1 MISDSV
7 SENTPDTAMR
17 SGGLGS
23 ALKHVSVGFVGLV
36 VVALIALLLYGVF
49 RSGSGE
55 DVLAVRKRPA
65 PEFTLSLFGGGETSL
80 ADFAGQVVVINFW
93 ASWCDPCKAEAP
105 ILEEGWQTYR
115 DRGVTLIG
123 VNTDD
128 TEASARAFID
138 DYGLTYANGPEP
150 GSLSVEYGVLG
161 LPETFFIDRDGMIA
175 GHWKGEISREQ
186 FASFVEGLLQ

>member
-1 MISDSV
+1 MITHSASEDS
-7 SENTPDTAMR
+7 PDTATR
-17 SGGLGS
+17 AGGLSS
-23 ALKHVSVGFVGLV
+23 ALKYVSVGFVGLV

-65 PEFTLSLFGGGETSL
+65 PEFTLSLFGGGQTSL
-80 ADFAGQVVVINFW
+80 DDFAGQVVVVNFW
-93 ASWCDPCKAEAP
+93 ASWCDPCKNEAP

-115 DRGVTLIG
+115 DRGVALIG

-128 TEASARAFID
+128 TEDARAFID
-138 DYGLTYANGPEP
+138 DYGLTYSNGPEP

-175 GHWKGEISREQ
+175 AHWKGEISRDQ
-186 FASFVEGLLQ
+186 FTSFVEELLQ